1 MKKTFLS
8 LCAAVMVLSA
18 SAAPEFATRA
28 SKKNIGELSTTL
40 PAVEYTAFGHN
51 RIMAA
56 PAMDIKKAPA
66 VVSNG
71 KIVADGAQAMFYP
84 ASITKADALY
94 EFDFFSGEDFAA
106 YVGVKAN
113 NDSTKLAGTY
123 SLTEGQVVVAAGD
136 TTDVNSGSLAITY
149 VAPNYHFAL
158 SAVCAN
164 GQTYTLELDYAASSM
179 YAINYMLYYY
189 YQSGLGSLMGIN
201 TVEDCLIELS
211 DAPFVPTGKTIDI
224 IVPGV
229 SILTNNTADTEEPW
243 FEISGMN
250 DSYYVVLDI
259 ISNQVVGTYG
269 KADFDYAYTAIYA
282 ISGDSETKI
291 AVKEYDSNTAT
302 VTINGD
308 TTIVD
313 ASVMGKDGNI
323 YHVVMMYYIPTP
335 TQFIDVTLTGTVDA
349 DTYAGYGLTNF
360 EASDENYAISLLL
373 ACNGA
378 GTYTMDALSGMNS
391 TQGSYLG
398 DMQTKYI
405 IEIVSANIVLAA
417 DNSFTA
423 QFISTDARQFNITFT
438 PSMTALSNTTADEA
452 KALKVVRNGQL
463 VIIKNG
469 VEYNALGVQLQ

>member
-28 SKKNIGELSTTL
+28 SKKNIGELNATL

-71 KIVADGAQAMFYP
+71 KIVANGAQAMFYP
-84 ASITKADALY
+84 TSITKADALY

-106 YVGVKAN
+106 YAVVKAN

-136 TTDVNSGSLAITY
+136 TTDINSGSLAITY

-164 GQTYTLELDYAASSM
+164 GQTYTLELDYAASNM
-179 YAINYMLYYY
+179 YAFNYLLYYF
-189 YQSGLGSLMGIN
+189 YQMGLVN
-201 TVEDCLIELS
+201 TLEDCRIELT
-211 DAPFVPTGKTIDI
+211 DAPFVPTGKTIDVI
-224 IVPGV
+224 IPGV
-229 SILTNNTADTEEPW
+229 SILTNNTADTPW

-269 KADFDYAYTAIYA
+269 KTDFDYAYTAIYA
-282 ISGDSETKI
+282 IGGDSETKI

-302 VTINGD
+302 VSVKGD

-323 YHVVMMYYIPTP
+323 YHVVMKYYIPTP
-335 TQFIDVTLTGTVDA
+335 TQSIDVTLTGTVDA
-349 DTYAGYGLTNF
+349 DAEYGLTNF

-373 ACNGA
+373 ACDGA
-378 GTYTMDALSGMNS
+378 GTYTMDDLYGMNS

-405 IEIVSANIVLAA
+405 IDIVSANIALAA

-469 VEYNALGVQLQ
+469 VEYNALGAQLQ

>member
-1 MKKTFLS
+1 MKKTFIS

-28 SKKNIGELSTTL
+28 SKKNIGELNATL
-40 PAVEYTAFGHN
+40 PAVEYTAFDHN

-71 KIVADGAQAMFYP
+71 KIVADGAQAVFYP
-84 ASITKADALY
+84 TSFTGADALY

-201 TVEDCLIELS
+201 TVEDCLIELT
-211 DAPFVPTGKTIDI
+211 DAPFVPTGKTIDVI
-224 IVPGV
+224 IPGV

-269 KADFDYAYTAIYA
+269 KTDFDYAYTAIYA
-282 ISGDSETKI
+282 IGGDSETKI

-323 YHVVMMYYIPTP
+323 YHVVMKYYIPTP
-335 TQFIDVTLTGTVDA
+335 TQFINVTLTGTVDA
-349 DTYAGYGLTNF
+349 ATYAEYGLTNF
-360 EASDENYAISLLL
+360 EAADESYAISLLL
-373 ACNGA
+373 ECNGA
-378 GTYTMDALSGMNS
+378 GTYTMDALYGMNS

-405 IEIVSANIVLAA
+405 IDIVSANIVLAA

-438 PSMTALSNTTADEA
+438 PSMTALSNTTTDEA

-469 VEYNALGVQLQ
+469 VEYNALGAQLQ

>member
-1 MKKTFLS
+1 MKKLFS
-8 LCAAVMVLSA
+8 IVCAAVMVLSA
-18 SAAPEFATRA
+18 SAAPQFATRVA
-28 SKKNIGELSTTL
+28 KKNMGGVNTTF
-40 PAVEYTAFGHN
+40 PAIEYTGFNHN

-56 PAMDIKKAPA
+56 PAMGIKKAPA

-71 KIVADGAQAMFYP
+71 KIVANGAQAMFYP

-164 GQTYTLELDYAASSM
+164 GQTYTLELDYAASNM

-189 YQSGLGSLMGIN
+189 YQSGYGSYFGIN
-201 TVEDCLIELS
+201 TLEDCLIELE

-224 IVPGV
+224 IIPGI
-229 SILTNNTADTEEPW
+229 SMLTDNTTDTEDAW
-243 FEISGMN
+243 FQIQGSSTE
-250 DSYYVVLDI
+250 YYASVCVNTSHLT
-259 ISNQVVGTYG
+259 GTFG
-269 KADFDYAYTAIYA
+269 KADIDYKYTAVTFDGETYIYA
-282 ISGDSETKI
+282 
-291 AVKEYDSNTAT
+291 KEYDSNTVNVSLSA
-302 VTINGD
+302 D
-308 TTIVD
+308 TTIVE

-323 YHVVMMYYIPTP
+323 YHIVMKYYIPTP
-335 TQFIDVTLTGTVDA
+335 TQFINVTLTGTVDKEDA
-349 DTYAGYGLTNF
+349 DYGYVDF
-360 EASDENYAISLLL
+360 EASNADYALVLQLTSYT
-373 ACNGA
+373 GA
-378 GTYTMDALSGMNS
+378 GTYTINNLYGVND
-391 TQGSYLG
+391 TDGSYLG
-398 DMQTKYI
+398 DMQTQYI

-417 DNSFTA
+417 DYSFTA
-423 QFISTDARQFNITFT
+423 QLISTDARQFNITFT
-438 PSMTALSNTTADEA
+438 PSATALSNTTADEA

-469 VEYNALGVQLQ
+469 VEYNALGAQLQ

>member
-28 SKKNIGELSTTL
+28 SKKNIGELNATL

-94 EFDFFSGEDFAA
+94 EFDFYSGEDFAA
-106 YVGVKAN
+106 YAVVKAN

-136 TTDVNSGSLAITY
+136 ATDVNSGSLAITY

-158 SAVCAN
+158 SAVCTN
-164 GQTYTLELDYAASSM
+164 GQTYTLELDYAASNM

-224 IVPGV
+224 IIPGV

-259 ISNQVVGTYG
+259 ISNQLAGTYG
-269 KADFDYAYTAIYA
+269 KTDFDYAYTAIYA
-282 ISGDSETKI
+282 IGGDSETKI

-335 TQFIDVTLTGTVDA
+335 TQSIDVTLTGTVDA
-349 DTYAGYGLTNF
+349 DKYAGLTNF
-360 EASDENYAISLLL
+360 EAADENYAISLLL
-373 ACNGA
+373 ACDGA
-378 GTYTMDALSGMNS
+378 GTYTMDDLYGMNS

-405 IEIVSANIVLAA
+405 IDIVSANIVLAA

-469 VEYNALGVQLQ
+469 VEYNALGAQLQ